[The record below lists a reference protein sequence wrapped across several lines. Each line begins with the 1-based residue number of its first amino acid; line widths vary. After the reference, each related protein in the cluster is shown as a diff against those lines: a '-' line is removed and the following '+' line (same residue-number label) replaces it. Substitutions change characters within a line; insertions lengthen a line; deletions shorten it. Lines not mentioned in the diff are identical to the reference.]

1 MTPTTLRAVTLKT
14 VANYT
19 HVAERTL
26 AAYRVGGQ
34 RLIAVVQRGL
44 DTAAARS
51 PAPLAGLLRSASGRA
66 GSVAGQGL
74 KAVSQ
79 RAGQVIDLSSSGIN
93 RQLGRAAG
101 WIEGVE
107 NTTVQNS
114 LQAVARISLPGAQVA
129 LALSERVAAGAD
141 KLPRQPLRKAS
152 RRVKAAELDVAGVA
166 GAVKRAVTLQRDRV
180 AKLDAALAATITST
194 VASVRRAKKS
204 GAKAAAEAVATVM
217 PTAAKPVARKPA
229 PRKSVR
235 AVKAV
240 KAAQAVKA
248 VQATKPSRARRAA
261 KATPQASAA
270 VAADTVAV
278 SV

>member
-44 DTAAARS
+44 DNAAARS

-74 KAVSQ
+74 TAVSQ

-141 KLPRQPLRKAS
+141 KLPGQPLRKAS

-194 VASVRRAKKS
+194 VASVGRAKKS

-217 PTAAKPVARKPA
+217 PTAAKPVARKAA

-235 AVKAV
+235 AV

-248 VQATKPSRARRAA
+248 VQATKPSRERRAA
-261 KATPQASAA
+261 KATPQAGAA

>member
-14 VANYT
+14 VANYA
-19 HVAERTL
+19 HVAKRTL

-51 PAPLAGLLRSASGRA
+51 PASLAGLLRSASGRA

-74 KAVSQ
+74 TAVSQ
-79 RAGQVIDLSSSGIN
+79 RAGQVIDLSSNGIN

-107 NTTVQNS
+107 NTTVVNS
-114 LQAVARISLPGAQVA
+114 LQAVARISMPGAQAA

-141 KLPRQPLRKAS
+141 KLPGQPVRKAA
-152 RRVKAAELDVAGVA
+152 RRAKASVAVVAETTQRAAAPKRVRAASLD
-166 GAVKRAVTLQRDRV
+166 T
-180 AKLDAALAATITST
+180 ALAAT
-194 VASVRRAKKS
+194 VAGVQRAKKQVAK
-204 GAKAAAEAVATVM
+204 GVAKAVAAVEPA
-217 PTAAKPVARKPA
+217 AAKPAARKPA
-229 PRKSVR
+229 ARKPALRKPVQ
-235 AVKAV
+235 VV
-240 KAAQAVKA
+240 QA
-248 VQATKPSRARRAA
+248 VQAAKPSRARRAA
-261 KATPQASAA
+261 KASPLANAA
-270 VAADTVAV
+270 AAHSDRAV

>member
-19 HVAERTL
+19 HVARRTL

-51 PAPLAGLLRSASGRA
+51 PASLAGLLRSASGRA

-74 KAVSQ
+74 TAVSQ
-79 RAGQVIDLSSSGIN
+79 RAGQVIDLSSNGIN

-107 NTTVQNS
+107 NTTVVNS
-114 LQAVARISLPGAQVA
+114 LQAVAHISLPGAQAA
-129 LALSERVAAGAD
+129 LALSERMAAGAD
-141 KLPRQPLRKAS
+141 KLPGQPVRKAA
-152 RRVKAAELDVAGVA
+152 RRAKATVAVVAETT
-166 GAVKRAVTLQRDRV
+166 KRATAPKRVRV
-180 AKLDAALAATITST
+180 ASLDTSLAAT
-194 VASVRRAKKS
+194 VAGGQRAKKQ
-204 GAKAAAEAVATVM
+204 GAKDVAEAVAAVV
-217 PTAAKPVARKPA
+217 PAAAKPAVRKPA
-229 PRKSVR
+229 LRKPV
-235 AVKAV
+235 
-240 KAAQAVKA
+240 QA
-248 VQATKPSRARRAA
+248 VQAAKPSRARRVA
-261 KATPQASAA
+261 KASPLATAEAA
-270 VAADTVAV
+270 PSDSAV

>member
-74 KAVSQ
+74 TAVSQ

-141 KLPRQPLRKAS
+141 KLPGQPLRKAS

-194 VASVRRAKKS
+194 VASVGRAKKS

-229 PRKSVR
+229 PRKPVR
-235 AVKAV
+235 AV

-248 VQATKPSRARRAA
+248 VQATKPSRARRSA

>member
-66 GSVAGQGL
+66 GSVAGHGL
-74 KAVSQ
+74 TAVSQ

-141 KLPRQPLRKAS
+141 KLPGQPLRKAS

-180 AKLDAALAATITST
+180 AKLDAALAATTTST

-229 PRKSVR
+229 PRKPVR
-235 AVKAV
+235 AV

-248 VQATKPSRARRAA
+248 VHATKPSRARRAA

>member
-66 GSVAGQGL
+66 GSVAGHGL
-74 KAVSQ
+74 TAVSQ

-141 KLPRQPLRKAS
+141 KLPGQPLRKAS

-194 VASVRRAKKS
+194 VASVGRAKKS

-235 AVKAV
+235 AV

>member
-66 GSVAGQGL
+66 GRVAGHGL
-74 KAVSQ
+74 TAVSQ
-79 RAGQVIDLSSSGIN
+79 RAGQVIDLSSNGIN
-93 RQLGRAAG
+93 RQLRRAAG

-107 NTTVQNS
+107 NTAVQNS

-141 KLPRQPLRKAS
+141 KLPGQPLRKAS

-194 VASVRRAKKS
+194 VASVGRAKKS

-235 AVKAV
+235 AV